1 MEIEHLQ
8 IDIIIRTEVL
18 TVGPS
23 PLVSYQ
29 NSTSRDLLKE
39 SRQMNCNDS
48 HGKVKSLPPGF
59 LGY

>member
-8 IDIIIRTEVL
+8 SDIIIRTEVL

-39 SRQMNCNDS
+39 SRQMNRSDS

-59 LGY
+59 PGY